1 MLQIRRQGLEMIA
14 MHCILLCYTKIAV
27 NISVYLLQHL
37 EGHNVPY
44 VAHSD
49 SFEVGS
55 EILCQ

>member
-37 EGHNVPY
+37 EGPY